1 MHRIPTHLLF
11 KLSVNK
17 GQEENLLKERG
28 LGAKRMDELGVILNR
43 ESCRP
48 TLVESRVSPLIYIN
62 EKRTSDF
69 FYSNRNSSLSAS
81 TQNSLSLICLAADN
95 TSVFAESHRA
105 VTLKY

>member
-28 LGAKRMDELGVILNR
+28 WMDELGVILNR
-43 ESCRP
+43 ESSRP

-62 EKRTSDF
+62 KKRTSDF
-69 FYSNRNSSLSAS
+69 FYSNRNPSLSAS
-81 TQNSLSLICLAADN
+81 MQNSLSLICLAADN

-105 VTLKY
+105 GS